1 MMTRILLV
9 DDDANVRSIL
19 STTLRIS
26 GYEVVEATNGADG
39 VKRFRERPTD
49 VVLCD
54 LLMPVTNG
62 LELIRVFGLDFP
74 AIPVI
79 AMSGSRQQGDT
90 DVLALAMVMGAASI
104 LEKPFSLPVL
114 LATIEKVLQ
123 WTATRPLR
131 ENCDSEWDDLFCQE
145 LLAPPLPLG

>member
-1 MMTRILLV
+1 MTRILLV

-19 STTLRIS
+19 STTLRFN
-26 GYEVVEATNGADG
+26 GYEVVEATNGAHG
-39 VKRFRERPTD
+39 LERFRERPTD
-49 VVLCD
+49 IVLCD

-62 LELIRVFGLDFP
+62 LELIRAFGLDFP

-90 DVLALAMVMGAASI
+90 DLLALAMLMGAAAI

-114 LATIEKVLQ
+114 LATIEKVLELSAMQ
-123 WTATRPLR
+123 PIRETR
-131 ENCDSEWDDLFCQE
+131 DSAWDNLFGQE
-145 LLAPPLPLG
+145 LLAPPLPVG